1 MEKVFVLSLHSN
13 SKVLFE
19 DEAVDGSDLANSSG
33 DGGALFDDEDS
44 VTEGV
49 AEEGSGIEDA
59 ENTKPSQHTGLQ
71 ARFVSLNFLKI
82 KDL

>member
-44 VTEGV
+44 VTEGL
-49 AEEGSGIEDA
+49 AEGGSGIEDA

-71 ARFVSLNFLKI
+71 ARFVSL
-82 KDL
+82 